1 MNSPAGSFS
10 YLRITATDN
19 HTMSISD
26 YHVEYRLPVDVMQNY
41 GVNSSS
47 VAGGV
52 KVVMVLPP

>member
-26 YHVEYRLPVDVMQNY
+26 YHVEYRLPVDVM
-41 GVNSSS
+41 
-47 VAGGV
+47 
-52 KVVMVLPP
+52 